1 MAGAGRK
8 LILVADDE
16 KDIAEIVCEM
26 LEGEGY
32 ATVQAYDGEEAL
44 RIIRGRRP
52 RAAVLDIKMPGIDG
66 LEVIRRLR
74 QDPDLKALP
83 IVVLT
88 ATRIIRELEE
98 EFRQLEVHSWMAK
111 PFEPDQLIAAVK
123 SALGDPA

>member
-32 ATVQAYDGEEAL
+32 ETVQAYDGEEAL

-52 RAAVLDIKMPGIDG
+52 GAAVLDIKMPGIDG

-98 EFRQLEVHSWMAK
+98 EFRQLQVHSWMAK
-111 PFEPDQLIAAVK
+111 PFEPDHLIAAVK

>member
-1 MAGAGRK
+1 MSGAERK
-8 LILVADDE
+8 LVLVADDE

-32 ATVQAYDGEEAL
+32 ETVQAHDGEETL
-44 RIIRGRRP
+44 RMIRSRRP
-52 RAAVLDIKMPGIDG
+52 GAAVLDIKMPGIDG

-98 EFRQLEVHSWMAK
+98 EFRQLKVHSWMAK

-123 SALGDPA
+123 SAFGDPA